1 MQDRGTF
8 LRVGLFV
15 VFGIA
20 ALVGLVIFFSGDA
33 IRSGKNFETYIR
45 ESVQGLDVGAPVKFR
60 GVTLGRVTEI
70 GLVRA
75 TYGKDAP
82 DPGNSQAYAM
92 VLVRF
97 RMDTAKIGVKIPF
110 DEAIRNG
117 LRARLAS
124 QGITGVSYIELDF
137 EPPKAYPPLAVPWEP
152 RDTYIPSMPSTL
164 TRVQDAG
171 QQLLQK
177 LNDVDIVALVAGL
190 NKLVGDLRE
199 TLNRGDVHALLTN
212 STATLNAIQDA
223 VRAANLAAL
232 SEQAQQ
238 ALKAA
243 NNAANGQQTR
253 DLISN
258 ANQAVEKLSA
268 AITQL
273 QPLIVSLQA
282 TAQRADNGSADLLRS
297 LGPML
302 RDLQAT
308 VSNLRDASTQLRR
321 DPGQTLFGKP
331 PPRDPE
337 FGR

>member
-8 LRVGLFV
+8 LRVGLLV
-15 VFGIA
+15 LFGVA
-20 ALVGLVIFFSGDA
+20 ALVGLVVFFSGNQ

-75 TYGKDAP
+75 TYGTEAP

-97 RMDTAKIGVKIPF
+97 RIDMARIGVNVPV
-110 DEAIRNG
+110 ENAIRDG

-137 EPPKAYPPLAVPWEP
+137 EPPGAYPALAVPWKP

-177 LNDVDIVALVAGL
+177 MNDVDIVGLVAGL
-190 NKLVGDLRE
+190 NGLVSDLRT
-199 TLNRGDVHALLTN
+199 TLARGDIHGLLAN
-212 STATLNAIQDA
+212 STATLHTIQDA
-223 VRAANLAAL
+223 VRAANLPAL

-243 NNAANGQQTR
+243 NDAAGGQQTR
-253 DLISN
+253 ELISN
-258 ANQAVEKLSA
+258 ANQAVGNF
-268 AITQL
+268 
-273 QPLIVSLQA
+273 QP
-282 TAQRADNGSADLLRS
+282 RS
-297 LGPML
+297 
-302 RDLQAT
+302 R
-308 VSNLRDASTQLRR
+308 SCSR
-321 DPGQTLFGKP
+321 
-331 PPRDPE
+331 
-337 FGR
+337 